1 MSRKRRQR
9 STAIRKRI
17 EKKQREDK
25 KAAIR
30 AGKRSGKED
39 ETSLTMRVDR
49 EVAAACAAEI
59 RALAVRLA
67 AAEQGQIRGWTTLDL
82 GPEGRGLSW
91 LGEALA
97 AAIEGA
103 EGSMVELQVMRV
115 AQGTLLDKLN
125 AIELAASGLDLDWEV
140 GFLALSRA
148 ISHAEEPPE
157 VEEDEEDDD
166 DDDDDDDDSDES
178 GDETDSD

>member
-39 ETSLTMRVDR
+39 ETPLTMRVDR

-59 RALAVRLA
+59 RALAGRLA
-67 AAEQGQIRGWTTLDL
+67 AAEQGQIRGWTTHDL
-82 GPEGRGLSW
+82 GPDGRGLSW
-91 LGEALA
+91 LADALA
-97 AAIEGA
+97 TACEGDT
-103 EGSMVELQVMRV
+103 GSMVELAVLRV

-125 AIELAASGLDLDWEV
+125 AIELAASGLGLDWDV

-157 VEEDEEDDD
+157 VEEDEDEDDD
-166 DDDDDDDDSDES
+166 DDGDDDGDDES
-178 GDETDSD
+178 GESDVD